1 MLHFLFHFLC
11 FLYVINN
18 SLDSLFDII
27 YCPFLN
33 TNTSCSLFFHFLTS
47 DLLEDFPDPLNVVF
61 ERKITNMFN
70 ELLHNIKHSCD
81 IMCSMLACLE
91 HVCIT
96 NRFQKGILK
105 DICLSFDGFGLI
117 NKCFGN
123 TTSTF
128 DTFLYLEILPRI
140 LHHTIKNFDVFPEIF
155 KLFYNVLSNF

>member
-1 MLHFLFHFLC
+1 MLHFLFYFLC

-33 TNTSCSLFFHFLTS
+33 TSCTLFFHFLTS

-61 ERKITNMFN
+61 EREITNLFN

-81 IMCSMLACLE
+81 IMSSMLACLE

-105 DICLSFDGFGLI
+105 DIGLSFDGFCLV

-140 LHHTIKNFDVFPEIF
+140 LYHTIKNFDVFPEIF
-155 KLFYNVLSNF
+155 ILFYNVLSNF